1 MKQDRG
7 EYMFFFYYFDDE
19 MKMEKSLH
27 TASKLLR
34 ILSTIRKMV
43 KNFGMRV
50 ICNAFWDTPS
60 GETSRA

>member
-1 MKQDRG
+1 
-7 EYMFFFYYFDDE
+7 MFFFYYFDDE